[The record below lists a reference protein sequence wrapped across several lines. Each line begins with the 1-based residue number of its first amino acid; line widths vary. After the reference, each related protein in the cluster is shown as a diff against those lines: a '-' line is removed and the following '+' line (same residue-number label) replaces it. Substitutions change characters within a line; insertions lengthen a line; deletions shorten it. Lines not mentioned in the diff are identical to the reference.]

1 MCRRTGG
8 VVTCVEII
16 FFGLFLTLTENDG
29 AIANINADGTF
40 THGEA
45 VDLDDDD
52 DYSINSTM

>member
-16 FFGLFLTLTENDG
+16 FFGLSLTLTENDG

-52 DYSINSTM
+52 DY